1 MSENLLTKTAD
12 GVLHLTLNRPEKKNA
27 LTLAM
32 YEGLTD
38 ALDGAVGD
46 PDVRV
51 VLLSGAGGAF
61 TAGNDLFDF
70 LNDPP
75 KDETSPVFRFLRAV
89 STFPKPL
96 VAAVE
101 GHAIGIG
108 TTVLLHCDL
117 AYAAPSA
124 RFQLPFV
131 NLGLVPEAAS
141 SLLLPKTVGT
151 KKAAELLLFGDPFS
165 ANDALAAGL
174 INAVVQKGSVA
185 DYALERAQ
193 ALARKPPASLRLTKA
208 LLRSV
213 DADAVSRT
221 IVDEGAHFMRALT
234 GPEAQEALGAFLE
247 KREPD
252 FSQFD

>member
-1 MSENLLTKTAD
+1 MSDHLDISATD
-12 GVLHLTLNRPEKKNA
+12 RVLRLTLDRPEKRNA

-32 YEGLTD
+32 YDGLADVLIED
-38 ALDGAVGD
+38 AENSAI
-46 PDVRV
+46 RV
-51 VLLSGAGGAF
+51 VLLQGSGGSF

-75 KDETSPVFRFLRAV
+75 KEETSPVFRFLRAV

-96 VAAVE
+96 IAAVE

-141 SLLLPKTVGT
+141 SLLLPKTVGM
-151 KKAAELLLFGDPFS
+151 KRAAELLLFGDVFS
-165 ANDALAAGL
+165 AEEAHAAGL
-174 INAVVQKGSVA
+174 VNAVISEGDVG
-185 DYALERAQ
+185 DYAMERART
-193 ALARKPPASLRLTKA
+193 LAQKPPSSIRVTKS
-208 LLRSV
+208 LLREPLSE
-213 DADAVSRT
+213 AVAST
-221 IVDEGAHFMRALT
+221 ILNEAGHFMKSLS
-234 GPEAQEALGAFLE
+234 GPEAQEALAAFIE
-247 KREPD
+247 KRSPD